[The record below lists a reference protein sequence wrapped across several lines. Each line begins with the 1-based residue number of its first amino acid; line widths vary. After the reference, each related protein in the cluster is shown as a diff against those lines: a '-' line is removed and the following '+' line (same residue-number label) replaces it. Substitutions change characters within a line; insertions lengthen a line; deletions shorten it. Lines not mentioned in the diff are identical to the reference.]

1 MCLDSAAHLSQ
12 AGRMSCAVI
21 IPARYASTRFPG
33 KPLHVI
39 AGKPLVQHVWERC
52 GKCRNV
58 QRVLVATDDERIA
71 AAARGFGADV
81 CMTSPEHQSG
91 TDRIAEAARSLPEA
105 THVINVQGDEP
116 LISPDLV
123 DELAGKMQADAQIGM
138 ITAVHALSDE
148 SLLDN
153 PNIVKCVLTRDGRA
167 LYFSRS
173 RIPHPRGKHPQMQC
187 WRHMGIYGFRRNF
200 LEQFVQWEPSP
211 LEVTESLEQL
221 RALENGA
228 AIHVVITDHD
238 SPGIDTP
245 EQAADMEALMAKRL
259 SGGG

>member
-1 MCLDSAAHLSQ
+1 
-12 AGRMSCAVI
+12 MSIAVI

-52 GKCRNV
+52 RGCRNV
-58 QRVLVATDDERIA
+58 SRVIVATDDHRIA
-71 AAARGFGADV
+71 DAARGFGADV
-81 CMTSPEHQSG
+81 CLTSPDHQSG

-116 LISPDLV
+116 LISPALV
-123 DELAGKMQADAQIGM
+123 DELAARMQANPGIGM
-138 ITAVHALSDE
+138 ITAVHALHDE
-148 SLLDN
+148 TLLDN
-153 PNIVKCVLTRDGRA
+153 PNIVKCVLSRDGRA

-173 RIPHPRGKHPQMQC
+173 RIPYPRSPGHPGLTH
-187 WRHMGIYGFRRNF
+187 WRHMGIYGFSRAF
-200 LEQFVQWEPSP
+200 LDEFVSWEPSP
-211 LEVTESLEQL
+211 LEMTEALEQL

-228 AIHVVITDHD
+228 PIHVVVTDHD

-245 EQAADMEALMAKRL
+245 EQAREVEALIEQRL
-259 SGGG
+259 RA

>member
-1 MCLDSAAHLSQ
+1 
-12 AGRMSCAVI
+12 MSCAVI
-21 IPARYASTRFPG
+21 IPARFASTRFPG

-52 GKCRNV
+52 RQCRNV
-58 QRVLVATDDERIA
+58 ERVLVATDDERIA
-71 AAARGFGADV
+71 MAARGFGAEV
-81 CMTSPEHQSG
+81 CMTSPDHQSG
-91 TDRIAEAARSLPEA
+91 TDRIAEAARSIPDA

-123 DELAGKMQADAQIGM
+123 DELAAKMQSDSGIGM
-138 ITAVHALSDE
+138 ITAVHAIDDE
-148 SLLDN
+148 ALLEN

-173 RIPHPRGKHPQMQC
+173 RIPHPRGHHPGLRC
-187 WRHMGIYGFRRNF
+187 WRHMGIYGFRRDF
-200 LEQFVQWEPSP
+200 LEQFVRWEPSP
-211 LEVTESLEQL
+211 LEMTESLEQL

-228 AIHVVITDHD
+228 SIHVVITEHD

-245 EQAADMEALMAKRL
+245 QQAEEMEERMTKLLAQN
-259 SGGG
+259 S